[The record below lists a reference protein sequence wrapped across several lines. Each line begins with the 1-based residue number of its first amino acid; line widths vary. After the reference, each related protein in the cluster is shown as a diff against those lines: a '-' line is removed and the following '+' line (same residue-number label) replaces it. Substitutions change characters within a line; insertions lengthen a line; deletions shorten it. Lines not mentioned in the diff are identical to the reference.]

1 MTIPAGPQTRER
13 KYRFKDEWLVALV
26 GTMPGVTPELI
37 QRWRSQE
44 KPYVAQALI
53 DGDVLSFREIAEV
66 VKDAFRIDY
75 VDLSPGAI
83 DKNAMSILPEKLCR
97 EHNVL
102 PVKVDAKTVWL
113 AMANPLDQEA
123 I

>member
-1 MTIPAGPQTRER
+1 MTTPAGPQPKER

-53 DGDVLSFREIAEV
+53 DGDVLGFREIAEV
-66 VKDAFRIDY
+66 VDRPASTVKSQVAK
-75 VDLSPGAI
+75 AI
-83 DKNAMSILPEKLCR
+83 ARLRTLLGSR
-97 EHNVL
+97 R
-102 PVKVDAKTVWL
+102 
-113 AMANPLDQEA
+113 
-123 I
+123 